1 MHTFSF
7 RTLCSELSSSR
18 SLRVDPLVLHTIELL
33 QFIKKMQSLITTTKL
48 QLQDVVTVLR
58 VTRILD
64 TFVFISGYMSH

>member
-7 RTLCSELSSSR
+7 RTLCSELSASR

-33 QFIKKMQSLITTTKL
+33 QFIKKMQSLITATKL
-48 QLQDVVTVLR
+48 QLQDVVTVLG